1 MKHSH
6 PSNHNGGPELTDDY
20 IDVRH
25 ALMVAIR
32 DCAEARGD
40 PAFIGLVI
48 CTYMDRSGGIA
59 HPSVR
64 RIAEITGISVN
75 RIASLAEQLQSYG
88 LLIVH
93 RSKGRGGIKYECAIN
108 YEQAIAIY
116 CRGKRNA
123 AEVAREKKPMS
134 PLESDIKP
142 AMSPSESDNKHVMS
156 PPESDNKINVTGSG
170 DLMSP
175 EGRLMSPETAPR
187 RIEWVDQVFLGG
199 RFSA

>member
-93 RSKGRGGIKYECAIN
+93 RSKGRGGIKYNARSIMSRPSP
-108 YEQAIAIY
+108 YIA
-116 CRGKRNA
+116 A
-123 AEVAREKKPMS
+123 A
-134 PLESDIKP
+134 
-142 AMSPSESDNKHVMS
+142 
-156 PPESDNKINVTGSG
+156 NVTPPR
-170 DLMSP
+170 SP
-175 EGRLMSPETAPR
+175 GRKSQCHR
-187 RIEWVDQVFLGG
+187 
-199 RFSA
+199 